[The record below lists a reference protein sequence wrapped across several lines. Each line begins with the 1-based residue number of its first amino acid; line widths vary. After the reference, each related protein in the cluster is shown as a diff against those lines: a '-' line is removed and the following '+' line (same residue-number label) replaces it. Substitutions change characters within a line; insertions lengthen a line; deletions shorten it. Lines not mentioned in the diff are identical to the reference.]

1 MSEFEQF
8 IQKVKDSIDL
18 SSYIGNSVNLQSV
31 GLNKFKGCCP
41 FHNEKTPSFTVN
53 DNDKYYHCFG
63 CGAHGDII
71 TFLQE
76 KEGHDF
82 KSAIQLLSEKTGIA
96 LPKAQI
102 NIRELSLKDKL
113 YDIHHQAMTYFCQHL
128 QKSDKACSYLKNRD
142 FDKNLIEKFKIG
154 FAPKG
159 NLLLK
164 HLLNQGFSENEI
176 IESGLVRRSKESR
189 LYDLLQDRVTFPIF
203 DIQNRVI
210 AFGGRVIDDSLP
222 KYINSPETQIF
233 KKKQVLFNIDKAR
246 QISYEQK
253 QIIVCE
259 GYADVIKL
267 DKYGYENS
275 VAPLGTACGEEHLK
289 QLWKIVQKPHIC
301 MDGDQAGLKAIYR
314 LAVESLSILK
324 PGYSLAIV
332 LLPNGQDP
340 DDVVSSSNG
349 KYNFKQLLAQAQDL
363 PNFIYDYNLKLLK
376 DNTPASMASFES
388 GVFALCEKIADEYV
402 KKHFVNFFKQ
412 KFFELGR
419 WSKSYN
425 KPVVRSVN
433 IPKINQ
439 DSLNEVQ
446 KIERDLLVF
455 LLLNKH
461 LLANEQF
468 QQDVFDLS
476 LSHQK
481 FSKILCFFQND
492 LEEISLMKE
501 TEYFSWLCKFSDE
514 LSSFDSRFKN
524 LSELNSLKLQGFDYN
539 KWQQIQKLY
548 FLTNMR
554 KEYETLV
561 VSNDSA
567 LVERA
572 QKLLEQM
579 LQLQNEINN

>member
-8 IQKVKDSIDL
+8 IQKVKQSIDL

-31 GLNKFKGCCP
+31 GLNKYKGCCP

-53 DNDKYYHCFG
+53 DDKQYYHCFG

-71 TFLQE
+71 SYLQE

-96 LPKAQI
+96 LPKTQV
-102 NIRELSLKDKL
+102 NVREVNVKDKL
-113 YDIHHQAMTYFCQHL
+113 YYIHKQTMAYFCKKLH
-128 QKSDKACSYLKNRD
+128 KADKANSYLTNRG
-142 FDKNLIEKFKIG
+142 FDTQLIQKFAIG

-164 HLLNQGFSENEI
+164 YLLKQGFSEKEI
-176 IESGLVRRSKESR
+176 LASGLVRRSKEGR

-203 DIQNRVI
+203 DIRNRVI

-222 KYINSPETQIF
+222 KYINSPETNIF

-246 QISYEQK
+246 QISYDQQ

-267 DKYGYENS
+267 DKYGFENS
-275 VAPLGTACGEEHLK
+275 VAPLGTACGAEHLQ

-314 LAVESLSILK
+314 LAVEALAIIK
-324 PGYSLAIV
+324 PGYSLAVV
-332 LLPNGQDP
+332 LLPSGKDP
-340 DDVVSSSNG
+340 DDVVSGPEGESC
-349 KYNFKQLLAQAQDL
+349 FRDLLNSAQDL
-363 PNFIYDYNLKLLK
+363 PDFIYDYNFKSLK
-376 DNTPASMASFES
+376 DKTPASLAKFES
-388 GVFALCEKIADEYV
+388 GIFALCEKITDEYV
-402 KKHFVNFFKQ
+402 KKHFVGFFKK
-412 KFFELGR
+412 KFYEMGS
-419 WSKSYN
+419 WQKSY
-425 KPVVRSVN
+425 VRAAPSSMRV
-433 IPKINQ
+433 PKIQQ
-439 DSLNEVQ
+439 DSLSDIHKV
-446 KIERDLLVF
+446 ERDLLVF
-455 LLLNKH
+455 IFLNQN
-461 LLANEQF
+461 LLAQDQF

-476 LSHQK
+476 FTNEKLM
-481 FSKILCFFQND
+481 KILNLYQND
-492 LEEISLMKE
+492 IEFVQDMSNAD
-501 TEYFSWLCKFSDE
+501 YFNWLKPFSNALIGLDV
-514 LSSFDSRFKN
+514 RFKEMFE
-524 LSELNSLKLQGFDYN
+524 SGSIKLQNNDYN
-539 KWQQIQKLY
+539 KWQQMQKLY

-554 KEYETLV
+554 KEYESLV

-567 LVERA
+567 LVDRA

-579 LQLQNEINN
+579 MQLQNELNN